1 MESERSSRGT
11 TQLPHTHS
19 QSMKRE
25 MKLTIIAATGGV
37 GRQLL
42 EQAVAAG
49 HDVTAV
55 ARNPGKL
62 TRQVR
67 TVTADLAA
75 ADPAALQAAV
85 AGADAVLSALGPHS
99 NADAGIAAPGTR
111 SIVDAMQAAGVRRI
125 VVVSAAPV
133 GTVASPGNPH
143 PPKYDPGDGFFMRHL
158 FSRIAGA
165 MFGKVYDDLAL
176 MEDILRDSGLDW
188 TIVRPPQ
195 LTDKP
200 LTGTYRTAIDR
211 NLRGG
216 FSVSRADVA
225 QLMLRV
231 LEQPETIHHVIGIA
245 K

>member
-1 MESERSSRGT
+1 
-11 TQLPHTHS
+11 
-19 QSMKRE
+19 
-25 MKLTIIAATGGV
+25 MKLAIFAATGGI

-67 TVTADLAA
+67 TVTADLAT
-75 ADPAALQAAV
+75 ADPAALESAV

-111 SIVDAMQAAGVRRI
+111 SIVAAMQAAGVRRI

-133 GTVASPGNPH
+133 GTVASPGNPN
-143 PPKYDPGDGFFMRHL
+143 PPKHDPGDGFFMRHL
-158 FSRIAGA
+158 FSRIAAA

-176 MEDILRDSGLDW
+176 MEDILRDSDLEW
-188 TIVRPPQ
+188 TIGRPPQ

-200 LTGTYRTAIDR
+200 LTGTYRTAVDH
-211 NLRGG
+211 NVRGG
-216 FSVSRADVA
+216 FSISRADVA
-225 QLMLRV
+225 QLMLGV
-231 LEQPETIHHVIGIA
+231 LAQPETIHHVIGIA
-245 K
+245 N